1 MMRKAIS
8 VYERMMELCTND
20 NLGARYCLMHLHAFM
35 EEEGQ
40 TLKLFNQYKS
50 NDSQSAFSLLPPS
63 KVFDRENSRL
73 EAIIRPLRSRRVM
86 RQ

>member
-8 VYERMMELCTND
+8 VDERMMELCTND
-20 NLGARYCLMHLHAFM
+20 NLGARYGLMHLYALM
-35 EEEGQ
+35 EEEEKA
-40 TLKLFNQYKS
+40 LKLFNQYKS
-50 NDSQSAFSLLPPS
+50 NDSRSAFSLLPPS

-73 EAIIRPLRSRRVM
+73 EAIIRHLRSRRVM